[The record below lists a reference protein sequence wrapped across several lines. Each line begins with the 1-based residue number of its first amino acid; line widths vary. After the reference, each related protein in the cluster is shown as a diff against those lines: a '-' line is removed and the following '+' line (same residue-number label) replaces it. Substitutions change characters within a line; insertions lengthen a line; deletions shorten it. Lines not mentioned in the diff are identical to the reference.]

1 MALGVARYP
10 GLDRAGCFGMLKVI
24 CDSSVY
30 TWAGNPIDTCIH
42 IYIYIYIYICYLLH
56 TSACV
61 LELPIA
67 RQPVFL
73 TTGSLDHRNINLIVC
88 EFRRPLHV

>member
-42 IYIYIYIYICYLLH
+42 IYMLFVAYIGLRVGITNS

-61 LELPIA
+61 LDHWI
-67 RQPVFL
+67 
-73 TTGSLDHRNINLIVC
+73 TGSQKYK
-88 EFRRPLHV
+88 PYSM

>member
-30 TWAGNPIDTCIH
+30 T
-42 IYIYIYIYICYLLH
+42 
-56 TSACV
+56 
-61 LELPIA
+61 
-67 RQPVFL
+67 
-73 TTGSLDHRNINLIVC
+73 
-88 EFRRPLHV
+88 